1 MTDIIVYLNANED
14 CDPNIVEFT
23 VHPCHYKQNGNY
35 HRQQHSKY
43 CQVKTKKKK
52 KKCVIL
58 FEFFFHMK
66 PMKKQQHNNI
76 VDLEPTSSSSF
87 EESMVIG
94 SVIQIDYSKTVQHKQ
109 ETIGFNNRH
118 DSKFHKS
125 S

>member
-1 MTDIIVYLNANED
+1 MIDIIVYLNANKD

-35 HRQQHSKY
+35 HRQQHSKN
-43 CQVKTKKKK
+43 CQEKKNKK
-52 KKCVIL
+52 RNLSFCSNFSFIQTN
-58 FEFFFHMK
+58 E
-66 PMKKQQHNNI
+66 KKQQHNNI

-87 EESMVIG
+87 EENMVIE

-109 ETIGFNNRH
+109 ETRGFNNRH